1 MKIRTPD
8 EFRREYLEGN
18 FDAETANELNIPGWE
33 RYKGKITLPFQGQL
47 VRGRW
52 YVPQYGCDSLEM
64 LLNEL
69 GFFGDEGEGG

>member
-18 FDAETANELNIPGWE
+18 FDAETA
-33 RYKGKITLPFQGQL
+33 KGKPGLQFVGQ
-47 VRGRW
+47 VVKGRW

-69 GFFGDEGEGG
+69 GFFGDEVEGG